1 MITLSTTTYEV
12 TDVKTSTFL
21 LWLYEIWKV
30 VMSGILSHLSSN
42 SPKLLNTTL
51 DDVTVSNKLA
61 SYRN

>member
-30 VMSGILSHLSSN
+30 VMSGILSHVSS
-42 SPKLLNTTL
+42 
-51 DDVTVSNKLA
+51 A
-61 SYRN
+61 R